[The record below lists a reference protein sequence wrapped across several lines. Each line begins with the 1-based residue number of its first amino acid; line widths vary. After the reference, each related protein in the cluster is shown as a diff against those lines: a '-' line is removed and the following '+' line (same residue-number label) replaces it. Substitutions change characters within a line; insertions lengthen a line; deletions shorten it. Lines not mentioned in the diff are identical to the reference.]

1 MHSRAYAI
9 RLILANACAL
19 ATLAHAGGP
28 HAITTETSMNQTAN
42 GPFDVKL
49 NTLDPY
55 NADEGAG
62 LGRMSIDKQFHGD
75 LDAASKGEMLSTGV
89 PAPKGSGAYVAI
101 ERVTGSLNGKRGS
114 FVLVHNATMTAG
126 VPYLNIIVAP
136 GSGTGEL
143 SGLSGQM
150 KIDIAPGG
158 KHSYTF
164 DYRYDDRRGVAR

>member
-1 MHSRAYAI
+1 
-9 RLILANACAL
+9 
-19 ATLAHAGGP
+19 
-28 HAITTETSMNQTAN
+28 MNQTAT

-49 NTLDPY
+49 NSLEAY
-55 NADEGAG
+55 NTDESAR

-75 LDAASKGEMLSTGV
+75 LDATSKGEMLSTGV
-89 PAPKGSGAYVAI
+89 PGPKGSGAYVAI
-101 ERVTGSLNGKRGS
+101 ERVTGTLHGKRGS
-114 FVLVHNATMTAG
+114 FVLVHNATMTQG

-143 SGLSGQM
+143 VGLSGLM

-164 DYRYDDRRGVAR
+164 DYTLAP